1 VYEDYAKKLKSSSN
15 LRMKLTS
22 LGIIE
27 HFDLHGHYPNG
38 YRRQNIVKRGNYHLL
53 NQDFKAVIDYYAIAE
68 KTRGKKG
75 STITGESHN
84 ASSFFLALQQAGYD
98 SLNKITE
105 AAVLS
110 FFVSPEGKLYRSHS
124 YKKNIAAVL
133 KACIPTNPEIFKKIL
148 AFLPALRENRKNI
161 QYLKP
166 NEIAALKDVFA
177 SRDAFLSFRDR
188 AIGILALYTGL
199 RSCDIAGLTM
209 GAIDW
214 INDRLYINQQ
224 KTDVPLGLPLT
235 AIVGNALHDYLI
247 SERPESD
254 SDYIFIS
261 SNRPFGRLKDRS
273 VGNISI
279 KIMSAAGIRQSK
291 GDRRGLHI
299 FRHHLATE
307 LLGNDIPQPVIS
319 RVVGHTA
326 PDSLEPYLRA
336 DFKHLKECALSIEK
350 YPLPKGVLCNA

>member
-1 VYEDYAKKLKSSSN
+1 
-15 LRMKLTS
+15 
-22 LGIIE
+22 
-27 HFDLHGHYPNG
+27 
-38 YRRQNIVKRGNYHLL
+38 
-53 NQDFKAVIDYYAIAE
+53 
-68 KTRGKKG
+68 
-75 STITGESHN
+75 
-84 ASSFFLALQQAGYD
+84 
-98 SLNKITE
+98 
-105 AAVLS
+105 
-110 FFVSPEGKLYRSHS
+110 
-124 YKKNIAAVL
+124 
-133 KACIPTNPEIFKKIL
+133 
-148 AFLPALRENRKNI
+148 
-161 QYLKP
+161 
-166 NEIAALKDVFA
+166 
-177 SRDAFLSFRDR
+177 
-188 AIGILALYTGL
+188 
-199 RSCDIAGLTM
+199 M

-247 SERPESD
+247 FERPESD

-326 PDSLEPYLRA
+326 PNSLEPYLRA